1 MCKVVKSISFWQFS
15 GVPKGSRTPV
25 SGVRGRRPRPLDDGD
40 AVGAEIAAGRR
51 HVKGPSAIRMRNTA
65 AAPEFQSST
74 GFKPV
79 CLVASQDMI
88 TRFVATVG
96 TIPT

>member
-1 MCKVVKSISFWQFS
+1 
-15 GVPKGSRTPV
+15 
-25 SGVRGRRPRPLDDGD
+25 
-40 AVGAEIAAGRR
+40 
-51 HVKGPSAIRMRNTA
+51 MRNTA